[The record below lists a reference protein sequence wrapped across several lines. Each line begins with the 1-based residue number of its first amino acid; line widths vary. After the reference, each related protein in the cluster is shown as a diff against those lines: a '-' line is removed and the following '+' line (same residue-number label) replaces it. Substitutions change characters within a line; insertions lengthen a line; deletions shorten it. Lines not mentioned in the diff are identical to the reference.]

1 MKVAG
6 LGEWFL
12 GKIQNCGRRF
22 TLDWLAW
29 VSRVRKVVQQ
39 FYWLIT
45 IFGSI
50 WGKAGY
56 AAKLHKNV
64 LKSYLFFLQFVYF
77 TIRSKIILFFR
88 ALFGQLFKKL
98 RELFWKISSNLWKA
112 LIHEQ
117 GCYFAHIRD
126 GLFFF
131 WSGQMRNIEK
141 NCLQGLKRPNKLF
154 ANVIG

>member
-1 MKVAG
+1 MVFRENSKLWTNIHTRLTCLSVSSEEGRPTILLAHYNF
-6 LGEWFL
+6 WFYMRQNRL
-12 GKIQNCGRRF
+12 RRKIAQKC
-22 TLDWLAW
+22 LEIL
-29 VSRVRKVVQQ
+29 S
-39 FYWLIT
+39 
-45 IFGSI
+45 
-50 WGKAGY
+50 
-56 AAKLHKNV
+56 
-64 LKSYLFFLQFVYF
+64 FFLLFAYF
-77 TIRSKIILFFR
+77 TIRSKKILFFR

-131 WSGQMRNIEK
+131 WSGQMRNIDK

>member
-1 MKVAG
+1 MWTNIHTRLTCLSVSSEEGRPTILLAHYNF
-6 LGEWFL
+6 WFYMRQSRL
-12 GKIQNCGRRF
+12 RRKIAQKCLEILPFFYSLHILPSDQRKF
-22 TLDWLAW
+22 CF
-29 VSRVRKVVQQ
+29 RV
-39 FYWLIT
+39 
-45 IFGSI
+45 
-50 WGKAGY
+50 
-56 AAKLHKNV
+56 
-64 LKSYLFFLQFVYF
+64 
-77 TIRSKIILFFR
+77 
-88 ALFGQLFKKL
+88 LFGQLFKKL

-131 WSGQMRNIEK
+131 WSGQMRNIDK